1 MAGENVCLA
10 GDASAPWRVHS
21 AYPSAGTCCI
31 PTERL
36 DIVAPPRSP
45 SPGVT
50 QTRLSRIGKYEVESV
65 VGEGA
70 MGVVYCALDPMLN
83 RRVAIKVMSE
93 AIAQDAA
100 LRERFLREAQAAGSL
115 QHPNVV
121 TVYDFGEVDGHLYI
135 AMEYVEGEDLEDL
148 LDSKIAIPLDAKLEL
163 IIGVLHGLGFA
174 HKRGVIHRDIKPANI
189 RVDQDGKAR
198 IMDFGVAHLA
208 SSDMTRTGTMLG
220 TPSYMAPEQIV
231 GAPVGPE
238 TDIFSVGAVLYELL
252 TDVRPFKGDTL
263 QTLMYQILSAT
274 PPPVHQVA
282 PGLPADLN
290 RIVMRALQKEPK
302 DRYTHALDM
311 ANELALVKTSRTHD
325 GHTSS
330 ISLRATIDSALAER
344 YAGAQRVARRRQGLA
359 IASGALGTMLLL
371 GAGYIGWKWNSAPDR
386 PPITPLVSTSA
397 AGTIPDPGTSPS
409 DSSRTPSRRDSAP
422 PAPAVANVPVARVT
436 PDGGTKSAA
445 PPARPAGPTDA
456 EITLARNFQ
465 TTALAARRRASEAGA
480 TPEQLRAGDTQ
491 NTSGES
497 LLNRGRTVEAGEAF
511 TRAATAWTNAERA
524 ARDDAART
532 AEALAKAPPVIGAP
546 AGPVIPLPADPRVTV
561 PLAGAGT
568 ASAVPPP
575 PTTSIPPSR
584 PAANPAAEINQVV
597 AAYARAIESRDIA
610 TLRRA
615 YPGMTDA
622 QRSAFEGFFRDTR
635 SLNASLGVSGLEV
648 NGSTAEARLTG
659 TYEFVTSSGTPERR
673 PVSFRASLVNEGG
686 VWKLMMVR

>member
-1 MAGENVCLA
+1 
-10 GDASAPWRVHS
+10 
-21 AYPSAGTCCI
+21 
-31 PTERL
+31 
-36 DIVAPPRSP
+36 
-45 SPGVT
+45 VT

-70 MGVVYCALDPMLN
+70 MGVVYCALDSMLN
-83 RRVAIKVMSE
+83 RRVAIKVMSD
-93 AIAQDAA
+93 AIAQDTD

-121 TVYDFGEVDGHLYI
+121 TVYDFGEVDVHLYI

-148 LDSKIAIPLDAKLEL
+148 LHSKIAIPLDAKLEL
-163 IIGVLHGLGFA
+163 IIGVLHGLAFA

-189 RVDQDGKAR
+189 RVDEEGKAR

-274 PPPVHQVA
+274 PLPVHQVMPA
-282 PGLPADLN
+282 LPAELN

-302 DRYTHALDM
+302 DRYARALDM
-311 ANELALVKTSRTHD
+311 ANDLAMVKASRTHD

-344 YAGAQRVARRRQGLA
+344 YAGAQRVARRRQVTA
-359 IASGALGTMLLL
+359 IATGAVGTILLL
-371 GAGYIGWKWNSAPDR
+371 GAGYVGWKWNSSPDQ
-386 PPITPLVSTSA
+386 PPGAPLVSTSA
-397 AGTIPDPGTSPS
+397 AGTIPDPGPSSNTPVPTQDRPDSSPS
-409 DSSRTPSRRDSAP
+409 APAAANEPAARTPADAQTKTGTPPSRP
-422 PAPAVANVPVARVT
+422 TVPTAREL
-436 PDGGTKSAA
+436 A
-445 PPARPAGPTDA
+445 
-456 EITLARNFQ
+456 LARDAQRF
-465 TTALAARRRASEAGA
+465 AMEARRRATEAGA
-480 TPEQLRAGDTQ
+480 SLERLRAGDAQ
-491 NTSGES
+491 NSSGES

-511 TRAATAWTNAERA
+511 NRAAREWTNAERVTREEAMRA
-524 ARDDAART
+524 AD
-532 AEALAKAPPVIGAP
+532 ALAKAPPVVGVP
-546 AGPVIPLPADPRVTV
+546 AGPVVPLVGDPRVAR
-561 PLAGAGT
+561 PLAGAT
-568 ASAVPPP
+568 STVPP
-575 PTTSIPPSR
+575 PTTPVPPPR
-584 PAANPAAEINQVV
+584 PPADPSAEIGQVV

-635 SLNASLGVSGLEV
+635 SLDASLTVSDLQV
-648 NGSTAEARLTG
+648 NGSAAEARLSG

-673 PVSFRASLVNEGG
+673 PVSFRASLVRENG